1 MGRNQHLEDVVK
13 LRAGTH
19 IHDVVRRSADRF
31 EVDGVRVEA
40 RVAATAT
47 SRFEGRTETRR
58 TPVFVVRDGDQV
70 FAQVGERSY
79 HLTVVSRAALAS
91 SHDSAAPGS
100 LDAPMPGRVTRVNV
114 AVGESVKRGQ
124 ELIVVEAMKM
134 ENALVAPND
143 GIVKSLVVKVGDMV
157 APGPALIVIE
167 ATS

>member
-1 MGRNQHLEDVVK
+1 MK
-13 LRAGTH
+13 LRLGAR
-19 IHDVVRRSADRF
+19 IHDVARRSDNTF
-31 EVDGVRVEA
+31 EVDGVRVQA
-40 RVAATAT
+40 RVAAIET
-47 SRFEGRTETRR
+47 SRFEGRTETRG
-58 TPVFVVRDGDQV
+58 TPVFVVRDGDRV

-79 HLTVVSRAALAS
+79 QLTVVSRAVLAS
-91 SHDSAAPGS
+91 AHGSTALGS

-134 ENALVAPND
+134 ENALVSPND
-143 GIVKSLVVKVGDMV
+143 GVVKTLAVEVGDRV